1 MSARE
6 DRSEYGCLY
15 GVGVGPGDPE
25 LLTLKAK
32 RILQAVP
39 LVCVPQAERSA
50 DSFALSIVQQFLDF
64 ERQEILRVRFPTDD
78 EQQAGEVWCRA
89 ACALAERLKQGQDA
103 AFITEGDPMLFGTFS
118 YVLESLRENHPELP
132 VEVIPGVTSVT
143 AAAASAQTPL
153 VSHGQSLAVLPAAY
167 GVEGLRTAV
176 ANHDTVVL
184 MKVNRTLL
192 KALAELDGLDLAG
205 RSVYVKRASTDR
217 EEVVRDLGKL
227 VGEKLD
233 YFSLLIIRK

>member
-1 MSARE
+1 MNARA
-6 DRSEYGCLY
+6 DKDGYGCLY

-32 RILQAVP
+32 RVLQSVP

-50 DSFALSIVQQFLDF
+50 DSYALGIVQQFLDM
-64 ERQEILRVRFPTDD
+64 ERQESRRGLFPTDD
-78 EQQAGEVWCRA
+78 EQEAGEVWCQA
-89 ACALAERLKQGQDA
+89 AETLADRLKQGQDA

-118 YVLESLRENHPELP
+118 YVMESLRQNHPELP

-192 KALAELDGLDLAG
+192 KALAELEGLDLKAK
-205 RSVYVKRASTDR
+205 SVYVKRASTDR
-217 EEVVRDLGKL
+217 EEVVTDLGKL
-227 VGEKLD
+227 AGEKLD

>member
-1 MSARE
+1 MSGVA
-6 DRSEYGCLY
+6 DGKDCGCLY

-32 RILQAVP
+32 RILQSVP
-39 LVCVPQAERSA
+39 LICVPQAEMSS
-50 DSFALSIVQQFLDF
+50 DSYALSIVQEFLDP
-64 ERQEILRVRFPTDD
+64 ETQEIMRVLFPTND
-78 EQQAGEVWCRA
+78 EERAGEVWCRA
-89 ACALAERLKQGQDA
+89 AEVLSERLEQGQDA

-118 YVLESLRENHPELP
+118 YVMESMRSNHPDLP
-132 VEVIPGVTSVT
+132 VEVVPGVTSVT

-184 MKVNRTLL
+184 MKVNRALL
-192 KALAELDGLDLAG
+192 KAMAELDDLGLEG
-205 RSVYVKRASTDR
+205 KSIYVKRASTDG

-227 VGEKLD
+227 AGEKLD